1 MKPAILLPLFLLL
14 YGLNVTFSQ
23 NQKTKSTISETE
35 SALLDLISKDT
46 INPLQIKLD
55 GDVFKFGLQVL
66 TNSKISLLK
75 NKKEIYIQPLGTGKL
90 YQVVKEQKGGQQKNT
105 YQLTRI
111 DSTFFNGANF
121 HAINFFMNDTLF
133 QYGGDG
139 YWHVRGIV
147 TYFSKKTH
155 EWELYNSS
163 RLVVALDDENYNIVY
178 HIDKN
183 NNRIYLSNAFSQFDF
198 PNTFNLKT
206 IDSVYEFDTHTH
218 QWTTLGHTNPKL
230 TSIIESAGTSHYQM
244 NNYSVIQNQLELLWA
259 DFGANTFGKFDKK
272 SNSEFKETW
281 LSIYLNNTNYQG
293 LKFCLGNTLY
303 LTKLDEQGIFS
314 YKTFD
319 ISKAQFDLSDQ
330 NPIYLPTNQLL
341 QLLSHHIIDI
351 ALYIVLA
358 LVTIAITI
366 YWLKRRNTKNVLHKE
381 VSHILNNHFFESLT
395 VIEKELI
402 EVLYEYHLK
411 GSLIST
417 KLINKIIG
425 VQNKD
430 TMTQNKNRSDYFLK
444 INQKFK
450 FATHKE
456 LPLIIKTRDEL
467 DKRQFNYG
475 LQEAYLSELAILI
488 KK

>member
-1 MKPAILLPLFLLL
+1 
-14 YGLNVTFSQ
+14 
-23 NQKTKSTISETE
+23 
-35 SALLDLISKDT
+35 
-46 INPLQIKLD
+46 
-55 GDVFKFGLQVL
+55 
-66 TNSKISLLK
+66 
-75 NKKEIYIQPLGTGKL
+75 
-90 YQVVKEQKGGQQKNT
+90 
-105 YQLTRI
+105 
-111 DSTFFNGANF
+111 
-121 HAINFFMNDTLF
+121 
-133 QYGGDG
+133 
-139 YWHVRGIV
+139 
-147 TYFSKKTH
+147 
-155 EWELYNSS
+155 
-163 RLVVALDDENYNIVY
+163 VVALEDENHNIIY

-183 NNRIYLSNAFSQFDF
+183 NNRMYLSNAFSQFDF

-230 TSIIESAGTSHYQM
+230 TSIIESAGTNHYQM
-244 NNYSVIQNQLELLWA
+244 NNYSIIQNQLELLWA

-293 LKFCLGNTLY
+293 LQFCLGNTLY
-303 LTKLDEQGIFS
+303 LVKLDEQGIFS

-319 ISKAQFDLSDQ
+319 ISKAQFDLSNQ
-330 NPIYLPTNQLL
+330 NPIYLPTNRLL

-351 ALYIVLA
+351 TLYIVLG
-358 LVTIAITI
+358 LITIAIAI
-366 YWLKRRNTKNVLHKE
+366 NWLQRRNTKNVLNTE

-402 EVLYEYHLK
+402 EVLYEHHLK
-411 GSLIST
+411 GSFIST

-456 LPLIIKTRDEL
+456 LPLIIKTRDDL

-475 LQEAYLSELAILI
+475 LQEAYLNELAILI